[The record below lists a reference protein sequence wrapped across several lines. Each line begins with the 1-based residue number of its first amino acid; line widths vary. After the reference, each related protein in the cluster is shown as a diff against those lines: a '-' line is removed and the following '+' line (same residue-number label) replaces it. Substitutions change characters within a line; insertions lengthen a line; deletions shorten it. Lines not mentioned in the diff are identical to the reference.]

1 MDNAEANAANGGGAP
16 DPELYVAI
24 ASLAIALVALL
35 GTVLQ
40 VLQQY
45 YASATGFSNCDERVM
60 GKWSDSKRRVFRWK
74 ELRFEVQFETPVMFV
89 CKASN
94 KNGPIKEKPIDCI
107 DGSEESQVK
116 TKTDPLN
123 SHIAAVRPPLG
134 SRPSSL
140 VKMSSLGFPNERVK
154 TRKTGTWNLT
164 RTNTN
169 SSISA
174 KAESAKRIHTAD
186 NEKATWVHLLTE
198 FQRMEAESNNWL
210 IAEREWHARKN
221 QLGRCPQP
229 PFRDRELV
237 VAVQAKPRSWDTMPS
252 NIKKPYATSTMC
264 HIVEISA
271 MLGLHW
277 KEFDRSKDKY
287 RAEGNGYLLTG
298 TQVPDLGIMF
308 NFQIYGKHGF
318 RDNRTVPSE
327 LVKVFSFGIVP
338 TIYSQAKQM
347 PVDFVT
353 DEPEDLEYLLLGS
366 LNEFAETVASFG
378 CNTRTA
384 DILRD
389 DKKKHGHLFPIAFE
403 IMGMLSKTPH
413 VSGLPFRVVPNPT
426 VYTWDKRFFDLR
438 RLLNEF
444 HHLIHE
450 EDLMPTGSSTVS
462 AHIRELRKYTSR
474 VYQTLTSQWE
484 EWKREKDTGSKP
496 DRNEHHLTF
505 GSCDELQAAIQWCD
519 GFLGMPHNRECV
531 KVVLREH
538 VQEVLR
544 IVNDEE
550 KVAVSQQDADAEFKA
565 KRASMHAHHGVG
577 RTHSGVGVVQLS
589 AASPEQRHH
598 VFMEIYFGEVRPRVV
613 ERARL
618 SLTRTETYIHIR
630 TDSTHEASSVSPTP
644 PTPRNMMESPLQQN
658 PAEMHDPRLISEIR
672 SSEVWFTLVF
682 RMLCWLR
689 LHDFHK
695 DDRQISSKSELCG
708 SRLPVYIG

>member
-1 MDNAEANAANGGGAP
+1 MANNGGDDP

-24 ASLAIALVALL
+24 ASLVIALVALL

-60 GKWSDSKRRVFRWK
+60 GKWSGNKKRVFRWK
-74 ELRFEVQFETPVMFV
+74 ELRFEVQFETPVIFV
-89 CKASN
+89 CPAIN
-94 KNGPIKEKPIDCI
+94 QNGPIKEKPIEHI
-107 DGSEESQVK
+107 EGTPKSQER
-116 TKTDPLN
+116 TKTDPLEPHT
-123 SHIAAVRPPLG
+123 SEARPAFGASAAP
-134 SRPSSL
+134 L
-140 VKMSSLGFPNERVK
+140 VKIPSLGFLDERVRK
-154 TRKTGTWNLT
+154 RKTGTWNST

-169 SSISA
+169 LSVVA

-198 FQRMEAESNNWL
+198 FQRMELESSKWMKL
-210 IAEREWHARKN
+210 EHKWHADKH
-221 QLGRCPQP
+221 QLGARQEP
-229 PFRDRELV
+229 PFHERELV

-298 TQVPDLGIMF
+298 SQVPDLGIMF
-308 NFQIYGKHGF
+308 IFQIYGKHSF
-318 RDNRTVPSE
+318 RDSRTVPSE

-338 TIYSQAKQM
+338 TIYSKAKRM

-389 DKKKHGHLFPIAFE
+389 DKKKHGHLFPRGKNAVAFE

-413 VSGLPFRVVPNPT
+413 ISGLPFRVVPNPT

-444 HHLIHE
+444 HRSIHND
-450 EDLMPTGSSTVS
+450 DLMSTGSSPVS
-462 AHIRELRKYTSR
+462 AHIRELQKYTKR
-474 VYQTLTSQWE
+474 VSKTLTSQWE
-484 EWKREKDTGSKP
+484 DWKREKDAGRKP

-505 GSCDELQAAIQWCD
+505 DSCDELQAAIQWCD
-519 GFLGMPHNRECV
+519 DFLGLPHNRACV

-538 VQEVLR
+538 IQEVLR

-550 KVAVSQQDADAEFKA
+550 KVSVSQQDAVAEFNA
-565 KRASMHAHHGVG
+565 KRASMHAHHGGG
-577 RTHSGVGVVQLS
+577 RTHSGVVQLS
-589 AASPEQRHH
+589 AASPEQRHT

-613 ERARL
+613 ERARI
-618 SLTRTETYIHIR
+618 SLKRTETSIHIR
-630 TDSTHEASSVSPTP
+630 TDSVNEASPVSPIP
-644 PTPRNMMESPLQQN
+644 PTPRNMMESPLQQES
-658 PAEMHDPRLISEIR
+658 AAIQDPRSASEIR
-672 SSEVWFTLVF
+672 SSEVWCTLVF

>member
-1 MDNAEANAANGGGAP
+1 MADAEANAATGGDAP

-24 ASLAIALVALL
+24 VSLVIALVALL

-60 GKWSDSKRRVFRWK
+60 GKWSNSKKRVFRLK
-74 ELRFEVQFETPVMFV
+74 ELRFEVQFETPVIFV
-89 CKASN
+89 CRAMN
-94 KNGPIKEKPIDCI
+94 QNGPIKEKPIEHI
-107 DGSEESQVK
+107 SGTEESQQR
-116 TKTDPLN
+116 TRTN
-123 SHIAAVRPPLG
+123 PPEPPTGETRSGLG
-134 SRPSSL
+134 ATSASL
-140 VKMSSLGFPNERVK
+140 VQIPSLGYLDERV
-154 TRKTGTWNLT
+154 RNST

-169 SSISA
+169 LSVSA
-174 KAESAKRIHTAD
+174 KPESAKRIHTAD

-198 FQRMEAESNNWL
+198 FQRMELDSSKWIQAEHK
-210 IAEREWHARKN
+210 WHAEKN
-221 QLGRCPQP
+221 QLGERQEP
-229 PFRDRELV
+229 PFHQRELV
-237 VAVQAKPRSWDTMPS
+237 VALQAKPRSWDTMPS

-264 HIVEISA
+264 HIVEISS

-298 TQVPDLGIMF
+298 SQVPDLGIMF
-308 NFQIYGKHGF
+308 IFQIYGKHSF
-318 RDNRTVPSE
+318 RDSRIVPSE

-338 TIYSQAKQM
+338 TIYCKAKRM

-353 DEPEDLEYLLLGS
+353 EEPEDLEYLLLGS

-413 VSGLPFRVVPNPT
+413 ISGLPFRVVPNPT

-444 HHLIHE
+444 HRSIDK
-450 EDLMPTGSSTVS
+450 EDQMSMGSSPVS
-462 AHIRELRKYTSR
+462 AHIRELRKYTER
-474 VYQTLTSQWE
+474 VTESLKTQWE
-484 EWKREKDTGSKP
+484 DWKKEKDEGRKP

-505 GSCDELQAAIQWCD
+505 DSCDELQAAIQWCD
-519 GFLGMPHNRECV
+519 DFLGMPHNRECV

-538 VQEVLR
+538 IQEVLR

-550 KVAVSQQDADAEFKA
+550 KVAVSEKEAFVEYEA
-565 KRASMHAHHGVG
+565 KQASMHAHNGGG
-577 RTHSGVGVVQLS
+577 RTHSGVVQLS
-589 AASPEQRHH
+589 AASPEQRHK
-598 VFMEIYFGEVRPRVV
+598 VFMKIYFREVLPRVV
-613 ERARL
+613 QRARL
-618 SLTRTETYIHIR
+618 GLKRTETLLHIR
-630 TDSTHEASSVSPTP
+630 TDSINEASPVSPIP
-644 PTPRNMMESPLQQN
+644 PTTRNLMESPFQQQS
-658 PAEMHDPRLISEIR
+658 AETLDPRSVSEIR
-672 SSEVWFTLVF
+672 SSDVWCTLVF